1 MKTHVASYFLFL
13 PLFYFLDGVEI
24 GDFSFITRPFSHN
37 SEFKTS
43 AAYRRLNGKRG
54 HTPFEFVLVLVFFT
68 EINMSVFFTLL
79 E

>member
-43 AAYRRLNGKRG
+43 AAYRRLNGNCRQSQYIID
-54 HTPFEFVLVLVFFT
+54 EFWKYSYLV
-68 EINMSVFFTLL
+68 I
-79 E
+79 